1 MNYLIAFLN
10 YMLVAAGVAAT
21 WVFFLVLVSANRRKK
36 K

>member
-10 YMLVAAGVAAT
+10 YMLIAAGVAAA
-21 WVFFLVLVSANRRKK
+21 WVMILILVSANRRKK